1 MMQPTAEL
9 IQFIQEPQFSS
20 FLATLGFRRLCR
32 IPRLP
37 AHQKVDELIGHL
49 HGSGII
55 PANAAPD
62 AAHIAFPTVH
72 AMDFLLT

>member
-1 MMQPTAEL
+1 
-9 IQFIQEPQFSS
+9 
-20 FLATLGFRRLCR
+20 
-32 IPRLP
+32 
-37 AHQKVDELIGHL
+37 VDELIGHL

-55 PANAAPD
+55 PASAAPD